1 MSRPE
6 HPETRRY
13 LGGPDGPAAMLARAE
28 LAFVELFEAGVE
40 PENPISSS
48 AG

>member
-1 MSRPE
+1 MSRPIVTL
-6 HPETRRY
+6 P
-13 LGGPDGPAAMLARAE
+13 G

-40 PENPISSS
+40 PENPISSP